1 MLERSCGAVVYT
13 ERDGQRRYVLVKGG
27 YVGLPKGHME
37 KGESERETAVREIQ
51 EETCVKTQIVPGFRR
66 VVTYH
71 MPNGNDKRVVYFLA
85 RFSQQYAH
93 QNPEEF
99 LKVME
104 LGYHDALHA
113 LTFENDRVTLRA
125 AERFIRRKEMSAA
138 RTRCATS

>member
-1 MLERSCGAVVYT
+1 MWGAQGPY
-13 ERDGQRRYVLVKGG
+13 GKGRIRAG
-27 YVGLPKGHME
+27 NGGAGDSGGNRV
-37 KGESERETAVREIQ
+37 S
-51 EETCVKTQIVPGFRR
+51 TQIVPGFRR

-85 RFSQQYAH
+85 RFSQQQAH

-125 AERFIRRKEMSAA
+125 AERFLRRKEAQSAQGVQKVQK
-138 RTRCATS
+138 SV